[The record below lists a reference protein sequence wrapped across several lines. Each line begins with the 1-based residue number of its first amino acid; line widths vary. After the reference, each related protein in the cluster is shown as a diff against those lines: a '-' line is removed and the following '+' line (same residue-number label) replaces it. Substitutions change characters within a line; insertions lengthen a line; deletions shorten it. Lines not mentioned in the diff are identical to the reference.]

1 MRHERVYICDTKKWY
16 ERTVNEVRMPSLQL
30 IVFLTACVIA
40 ILSRLVPKSVSR
52 KSKQKMYK
60 IKVLFQVASGEDW
73 NGIIW
78 EHLQSAL
85 NPRQLCFGVLVEC
98 SRVSDTEI
106 EIDPLLRSFTSVEYV
121 QRRKTSYVKRARRLC
136 KHFVIGDET
145 LIIIID
151 QRVRFCVSFD
161 LELTGVLSEISNEML
176 VSMPCRS
183 TNGRGHFPCL
193 TKTGRASLPFRV
205 DEHRLSPIVCP
216 CYEALIA
223 RPQTLSKSSA
233 FDSLQYMGPTTAL
246 LIDNWELE
254 RCYEKY
260 EESKKDA
267 CASVGIVDFQNEDEC
282 VMKFGAF
289 HTASLAV
296 KFGYESVA
304 R

>member
-1 MRHERVYICDTKKWY
+1 MSV
-16 ERTVNEVRMPSLQL
+16 PSLQL

-40 ILSRLVPKSVSR
+40 ILSRFIPKSVSR
-52 KSKQKMYK
+52 TSRHEMYK
-60 IKVLFQVASGEDW
+60 MKILFQVASGEDW

-78 EHLQSAL
+78 EHLRSAL

-98 SRVSDTEI
+98 SRVSDAEI
-106 EIDPLLRSFTSVEYV
+106 EVDPLLRSFTSVEYV
-121 QRRKTSYVKRARRLC
+121 QRRHTSSVKRARRLC

-145 LIIIID
+145 LVIVVD

-161 LELTGVLSEISNEML
+161 IELTSVLSEISDEML

-205 DEHRLSPIVCP
+205 DEHRLVPIVCP

-223 RPQTLSKSSA
+223 RPQTLSKS
-233 FDSLQYMGPTTAL
+233 FDLLQYMGPCTAL
-246 LIDNWELE
+246 LFDNWELE

-267 CASVGIVDFQNEDEC
+267 CAIVGIVDLQNEDEC

-296 KFGYESVA
+296 KFGYESLA